1 MTSTTSNRLGS
12 ILTSIAIGVG
22 FVLFGL
28 ATDLIDRSIP
38 IQGRP
43 SFESAATESWL
54 RASLFRL
61 LCGIAIGLCWRL
73 WQSMTPGI
81 RRRWSG
87 HLLCFTGAAL
97 LRGSLGAWLNAPL
110 EHIVIALM
118 LGGAIGTLT
127 FALAELA
134 ELAQHPPPPARL
146 P

>member
-1 MTSTTSNRLGS
+1 MPSSRSNRPGS
-12 ILTSIAIGVG
+12 ILPIIAVGVG

-28 ATDLIDRSIP
+28 ATDLVDRAIP

-43 SFESAATESWL
+43 SFESAAIESWL

-61 LCGIAIGLCWRL
+61 LCGLAVGGCWTL
-73 WQSMTPGI
+73 WRSMAPGI

-87 HLLCFTGAAL
+87 HLLCFTAAAL

-110 EHIVIALM
+110 EHSVIAVLI
-118 LGGAIGTLT
+118 GGVIGSIT
-127 FALAELA
+127 FAVAELG
-134 ELAQHPPPPARL
+134 ELARHPPPPARL